1 MEREQLIKLVTSAQ
15 SGKSEAMNELFSEF
29 YNDVYYFALKTVKD
43 SEIACDITQ
52 ETFIEIINTIDK
64 LKEPVAFVT
73 WMKQITYHQCTRYF
87 KKKKDVL
94 VDEDEDGNTLFDSL
108 VDESEDSVPAEVYE
122 KEEFRK
128 TILGMID
135 ELSEEQ
141 RSAVMMYYFDEMPVG
156 EISKVQEVSEG
167 TVKSRLNYAR
177 KAIKKSVE
185 SYEAKYGI
193 KLHGITFMPL
203 FRFFFEEESTMPAE
217 KFADIQAAVTEAIG
231 AFGIGTAVA
240 AEAAATGASVSAEA
254 ATAASAGAGIG
265 AKIAAAPIAAKIAAG
280 IVAAAITVGG
290 GIGVFSLINRHVGED
305 LDGNCICDCN
315 PECEVE
321 IHHFDEDDHIHCFQC
336 GGKFFNYDENGDLL
350 CDICGIHRCDL
361 SHGNGHESRDGDLIC
376 DICKTYGCN
385 ENGLGCTDTDLNCIC
400 EVCGW
405 GLHYLSPETHG
416 RCSVCG
422 IILDHIPVKIDK
434 NRDGKCDK
442 CEEYPCGFSHG
453 YCHID
458 VDSNGN
464 CDYCKEKMSAELL
477 DPNGDGYCDLCGMCL
492 CAQGF
497 SEHKDNDSDGICD
510 DCLLYEF
517 EY

>member
-193 KLHGITFMPL
+193 KLHGIAFMPL
-203 FRFFFEEESTMPAE
+203 FRFFFEEESEKRHKSDSVEFDSVFGFIAFDGFFDSFSCVIKAAFYSPFRNFLNLGNFSYGHFIKIIHHYRGALFFAKFVYHSKNGFAE
-217 KFADIQAAVTEAIG
+217 FLFFINFRRNGIFTFVNKGIKKGVSVLVLINKNVFLFLKIPCALMICNLFHPGYEGNRFFKFIDGVDYFYKGFLGDIAG
-231 AFGIGTAVA
+231 DFGILYGFERKVINVVIKFGKKLVHGFAF
-240 AEAAATGASVSAEA
+240 SALGRGHKFYELFA
-254 ATAASAGAGIG
+254 
-265 AKIAAAPIAAKIAAG
+265 
-280 IVAAAITVGG
+280 
-290 GIGVFSLINRHVGED
+290 F
-305 LDGNCICDCN
+305 
-315 PECEVE
+315 
-321 IHHFDEDDHIHCFQC
+321 HFLNFLSFRFLRIFFYNFKHFF
-336 GGKFFNYDENGDLL
+336 KFFFRHFFHGL
-350 CDICGIHRCDL
+350 IGFKQIIKKMVL
-361 SHGNGHESRDGDLIC
+361 SSFFHFSAPPFLE
-376 DICKTYGCN
+376 YGGSGVLVFM
-385 ENGLGCTDTDLNCIC
+385 E
-400 EVCGW
+400 
-405 GLHYLSPETHG
+405 
-416 RCSVCG
+416 
-422 IILDHIPVKIDK
+422 IIISHKIPLFHKI
-434 NRDGKCDK
+434 
-442 CEEYPCGFSHG
+442 
-453 YCHID
+453 
-458 VDSNGN
+458 
-464 CDYCKEKMSAELL
+464 
-477 DPNGDGYCDLCGMCL
+477 
-492 CAQGF
+492 
-497 SEHKDNDSDGICD
+497 
-510 DCLLYEF
+510 
-517 EY
+517 